1 MRDSAREFPVPEDV
15 EVVTAARVWHCKYRT
30 LEPLGR
36 FHNLET
42 LVVATWPDSSLEV
55 LGGLHRLSYLSL
67 VHLPKVTDL
76 APLAALQNLVTLRLH
91 TLPSWDS
98 SGKKTTVRS
107 LEPLALLPSLRHL
120 ELFGVVSEDGSL
132 VALEAASGLESVRVH
147 KYAKRE
153 VERFYEAT
161 GISDDFA
168 PASAVSWS

>member
-1 MRDSAREFPVPEDV
+1 MRDNAREFPVAEDV
-15 EVVTAARVWHCKYRT
+15 GAITAARVWHCKYRT

-36 FHNLET
+36 FHSLET

-55 LGGLHRLSYLSL
+55 LGELQRLSYLSL
-67 VHLPKVTDL
+67 LHLPKVTDL

-120 ELFGVVSEDGSL
+120 ELFGVVPEDGSL
-132 VALEAASGLESVRVH
+132 APLEAASGLESVRVS
-147 KYAKRE
+147 KYTKRE

-161 GISDDFA
+161 GVSDQHA
-168 PASAVSWS
+168 PAPPVAWS